1 MNKFMQTRTALTHA
15 YASFSAL
22 SRVIV
27 LALAFVAGGQIA
39 AQTPSAEL
47 TTDGNTLV
55 VTATGDLTTYNITS
69 TSTATVFTAA
79 GATVIKKGHVAT
91 NPNWVDAVNA

>member
-27 LALAFVAGGQIA
+27 LALAFVAGGA
-39 AQTPSAEL
+39 DSRA
-47 TTDGNTLV
+47 
-55 VTATGDLTTYNITS
+55 
-69 TSTATVFTAA
+69 
-79 GATVIKKGHVAT
+79 
-91 NPNWVDAVNA
+91 DAKC

>member
-27 LALAFVAGGQIA
+27 LALAFVAGG
-39 AQTPSAEL
+39 
-47 TTDGNTLV
+47 GR
-55 VTATGDLTTYNITS
+55 
-69 TSTATVFTAA
+69 
-79 GATVIKKGHVAT
+79 
-91 NPNWVDAVNA
+91 